1 MTLTRPDFEFVCTV
15 VRQRSGIV
23 LEVDKDYLIEN
34 RLSTLARK
42 EGLAS
47 VPQLVERVR
56 GEPHGTLTAKLI
68 EAMTTNETSFY
79 RDVAPF
85 DALRLNVLP
94 ELLARNAQTRRLTV
108 WCGASSTGQEPY
120 SLAILL
126 REHFPQLATWDVSV
140 TATDLSTVV
149 LEQAKKGTYSQLEV
163 NRGMPASLLA
173 KYFRRVGAAWQVT
186 DDVRS
191 LVSFRPLNLLEPL
204 PPMPAADLVML
215 RNVLIYFDVPTKKGI
230 LAKVRK
236 VLKPGGYLF
245 LGGAETTMG
254 IDPAFERVTFG
265 KASAYRHTA
274 AVASG

>member
-23 LEVDKDYLIEN
+23 LEADKDYLIEN
-34 RLSTLARK
+34 RLSSLARK

-56 GEPHGTLTAKLI
+56 GEPNGSLTAKVI
-68 EAMTTNETSFY
+68 EAMTTNETSFF

-85 DALRLNVLP
+85 DALRDHVLP
-94 ELLARNAQTRRLTV
+94 EIVARNASARRLTV

-126 REHFPQLATWDVSV
+126 REHFPQLATWDVSI
-140 TATDLSTVV
+140 TATDLSTTV
-149 LEQAKKGTYSQLEV
+149 LDQAKKGTYTQLEV
-163 NRGMPASLLA
+163 NRGLPAAMLA
-173 KYFRRVGAAWQVT
+173 KYFRRAGTGWQLS

-191 LVSFRPLNLLEPL
+191 LVKFRPLNLLEPL
-204 PPMPAADLVML
+204 PPLPPADLVML
-215 RNVLIYFDVPTKKGI
+215 RNVLIYFDVPTKRGI
-230 LAKVRK
+230 LVKVRK

-245 LGGAETTMG
+245 LGGAETTLG
-254 IDPAFERVTFG
+254 VDAAFDRVSFG
-265 KASAYRHTA
+265 KASAYRLLA
-274 AVASG
+274 APAS